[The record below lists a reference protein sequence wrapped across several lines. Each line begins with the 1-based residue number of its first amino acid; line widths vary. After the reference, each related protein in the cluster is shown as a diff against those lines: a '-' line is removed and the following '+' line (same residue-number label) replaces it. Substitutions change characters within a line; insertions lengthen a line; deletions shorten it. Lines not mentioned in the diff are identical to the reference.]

1 LFVRFGELGG
11 GGSEVMAGEHQFA
24 AEILERALGDV
35 RQSASMDEEVF
46 ARALMYALV
55 QHYAKTRS
63 AEDVIG
69 ELDQRIREIEDGGES
84 VITRGC

>member
-1 LFVRFGELGG
+1 
-11 GGSEVMAGEHQFA
+11 
-24 AEILERALGDV
+24 
-35 RQSASMDEEVF
+35 MDEEVF

-63 AEDVIG
+63 PEDVIS

>member
-1 LFVRFGELGG
+1 
-11 GGSEVMAGEHQFA
+11 MAGEHQLA
-24 AEILERALGDV
+24 SRILDRALEEARESPSV
-35 RQSASMDEEVF
+35 DESVF

-63 AEDVIG
+63 PEDVVS
-69 ELDQRIREIEDGGES
+69 ELEQRIREIEDGAES